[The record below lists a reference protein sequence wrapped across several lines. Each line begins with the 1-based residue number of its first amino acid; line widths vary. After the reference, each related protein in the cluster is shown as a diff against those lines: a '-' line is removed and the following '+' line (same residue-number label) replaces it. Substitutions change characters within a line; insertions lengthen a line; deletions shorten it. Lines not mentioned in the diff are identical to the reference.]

1 HEAEILE
8 QMDDVDEK
16 ESEIMDYYSKS
27 GDNMQVSIDL
37 AARLGNIEQELET
50 IARILSERF
59 GTEKAENGEKDE
71 NGEKHEKCEKPQE
84 RDIGEVDADNMEIFE
99 NMNIEP

>member
-1 HEAEILE
+1 ME
-8 QMDDVDEK
+8 QMENVDEK
-16 ESEIMDYYSKS
+16 ESEIMDYYNKS

-59 GTEKAENGEKDE
+59 GADKAENGENGE
-71 NGEKHEKCEKPQE
+71 NGENLCD
-84 RDIGEVDADNMEIFE
+84 RDIGEVDADNLEIFE